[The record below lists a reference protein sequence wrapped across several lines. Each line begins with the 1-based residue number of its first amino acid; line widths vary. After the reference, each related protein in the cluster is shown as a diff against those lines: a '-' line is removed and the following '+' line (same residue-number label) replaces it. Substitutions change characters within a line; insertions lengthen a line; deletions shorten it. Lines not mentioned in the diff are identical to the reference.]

1 MRQGNV
7 SGLNLPNEVTLP
19 IDDHVA
25 VADNLEK
32 PAEATGAK
40 QADEEVVL
48 VFVKA
53 PNDGPQLGS
62 VGLQPLGNQRML
74 GGHARDPRVQIRN
87 LFLAVNDLLTE
98 ADQAELRLIER
109 SFQYQGMRLRCGQIT
124 DQQALRLLVFE
135 LILRLGRRRC
145 AGRSGGCS

>member
-7 SGLNLPNEVTLP
+7 IGLDLPNQVTLP
-19 IDDHVA
+19 VDDDVA
-25 VADNLEK
+25 VADDFEK
-32 PAEATGAK
+32 PAEAAGAN

-53 PNDGPQLGS
+53 PNHGPQLGS

-87 LFLAVNDLLTE
+87 LLLAVDDLLAE
-98 ADQAELRLIER
+98 ADQAQLRLIER
-109 SFQYQGMRLRCGQIT
+109 SLQQQGMRLRRGQIT
-124 DQQALRLLVFE
+124 DQEALRLFVLE

-145 AGRSGGCS
+145 AGRGDG